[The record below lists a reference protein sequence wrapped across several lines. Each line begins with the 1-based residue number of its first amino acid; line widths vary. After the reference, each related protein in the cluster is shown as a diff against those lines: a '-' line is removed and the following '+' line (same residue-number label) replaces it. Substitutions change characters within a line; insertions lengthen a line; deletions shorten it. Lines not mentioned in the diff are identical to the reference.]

1 MCRGAY
7 DTPVDAYLV
16 DAVRTVFGKNRG
28 GLARVRPDDLAAI
41 PIRELISRTGVE
53 PTAIGDVVLGNSNGA
68 GEENRNLGRM
78 AGLLAGLPTSVPG
91 LTVNRLCGSGSEA
104 IVSGAREV
112 ASGDAEFVIVGG
124 AESMSRAPFVLQ
136 RPDEPFARSM
146 ELHQTV
152 VGWRMTNPTFPKH
165 WTDPLGACAE
175 RTAIREGVSRTEQ
188 DDWAL
193 RSHALAH
200 EAWEK
205 GLHDDWVIAVEGVE
219 RDESIR
225 ADTDAAK
232 LAALK
237 PAFTPD
243 GTVTAGNASPI
254 NDGALAALVTT
265 AAGLADLG
273 AAPLGRILAS
283 ATVAVEPDDFAMA
296 PVPAIREATR
306 RAGVALGDLRVVEIQ
321 EAFAAVVLSC
331 LKNLP
336 EIDRDIVNPRGGA
349 IAYGHPLGASGA
361 RLVVDLCKELR
372 RRGGGIGVMAV
383 CIGVGLG
390 QAIVVEV

>member
-1 MCRGAY
+1 M
-7 DTPVDAYLV
+7 DAYLV

-41 PIRELISRTGVE
+41 PIRELLTRTGVD
-53 PTAIGDVVLGNSNGA
+53 PAAIDDVVLGNTNGA

-78 AGLLAGLPTSVPG
+78 AALLADLPVTVPG

-104 IVSGAREV
+104 LVSAAREV
-112 ASGDAEFVIVGG
+112 ATGDARYVVAGG
-124 AESMSRAPFVLQ
+124 AESMSRAPFVLP

-152 VGWRMTNPTFPKH
+152 VGWRMVNPRFPTH
-165 WTDPLGACAE
+165 WTDALGACAE
-175 RTAIREGVSRTEQ
+175 RTALREGVSRAEQ
-188 DDWAL
+188 DAWAL
-193 RSHALAH
+193 RSHRLADA
-200 EAWEK
+200 AWTA
-205 GLHDDWVIAVEGVE
+205 GIHDDWVLSVEGVT

-225 ADTDAAK
+225 PDTSAEQ
-232 LAALK
+232 LAALR
-237 PAFTPD
+237 PAFSEG

-254 NDGALAALVTT
+254 NDGALAALVTN
-265 AAGLADLG
+265 AEGLKELG
-273 AAPLGRILAS
+273 AQPLGRILAS

-296 PVPAIREATR
+296 PVPAIRRATE
-306 RAGVALGDLRVVEIQ
+306 RAGVALGDLRVVELQ

-331 LKNLP
+331 LAHLP
-336 EIDRDIVNPRGGA
+336 EIDRDGVNPHGGA
-349 IAYGHPLGASGA
+349 IAYGHPLGASAA
-361 RLVVDLCKELR
+361 RLAVDLCRELR
-372 RRGGGIGVMAV
+372 RRGGGIGALAV

>member
-1 MCRGAY
+1 M
-7 DTPVDAYLV
+7 DAYLV

-41 PIRELISRTGVE
+41 PIRELVTRTGID
-53 PTAIGDVVLGNSNGA
+53 PAAIGDVVLGNSNGA

-78 AGLLAGLPTSVPG
+78 AALLADLPTSVPG

-104 IVSGAREV
+104 IVNAAREV
-112 ASGDAEFVIVGG
+112 AAGDAEFVVAGG

-136 RPDEPFARSM
+136 RPDEVFARSM

-152 VGWRMTNPTFPKH
+152 VGWRMVNPRFPGH

-175 RTAIREGVSRTEQ
+175 RSALRAGVTRGDQ
-188 DDWAL
+188 DAWAL
-193 RSHALAH
+193 RSHLLAQA
-200 EAWEK
+200 AWEN
-205 GLHDDWVIAVEGVE
+205 GLHDDWVVAVEGVT

-225 ADTDAAK
+225 PDTDAAQ
-232 LAALK
+232 LAKLK
-237 PAFTPD
+237 PAFTQD

-254 NDGALAALVTT
+254 NDGALAALITT
-265 AAGLADLG
+265 KAGLADLG
-273 AAPLGRILAS
+273 AEPLGRIRAS

-306 RAGVALGDLRVVEIQ
+306 KAGVALGDLRVVEIQ

-331 LKNLP
+331 LADLP
-336 EIDRDIVNPRGGA
+336 EIDRDLVNPNGGA

-361 RLVVDLCKELR
+361 RLVVDLCRELR
-372 RRGGGIGVMAV
+372 RRGGGVGVMAV